1 MSIIKN
7 ALKKEIDKD
16 KLLQFNDTTATI
28 LEYDIVSNTATI
40 RFLNPN
46 GDGYMLRKN
55 VNVSNTMG
63 GHTGAGIIA
72 GQICNISF
80 INNNIFNPIITGMLS
95 NNYKDKTSSDQ
106 GAFLV
111 SNAIFEAEEPEK
123 ITPMI
128 ETWLDKENQN
138 KYKYKNELGDYT
150 EVDATKKASESV
162 HTLDKYK
169 NQDEGM
175 THLKTKST
183 VKLKENGDID
193 IFVAGNLGI
202 RISPND
208 KSINVY
214 GTFKVNNKTIDFNE
228 LTKEE

>member
-95 NNYKDKTSSDQ
+95 NNYKDKTSGDQ

-111 SNAIFEAEEPEK
+111 SNTIFEAKEPEK
-123 ITPMI
+123 IIPMI
-128 ETWLDKENQN
+128 EAWLDKENQN

-162 HTLDKYK
+162 HTLDKYN

-214 GTFKVNNKTIDFNE
+214 GTFKVNNKTINFNE

>member
-40 RFLNPN
+40 RFLNPS

-123 ITPMI
+123 IIPMV